1 MQERK
6 LLHERR
12 SGYAAVGAFVVGAVL
27 FFVWLLLLQRDDTPK
42 YDLSVEF
49 NSINNISEATL
60 VKLRGF
66 PIGKVKSVEFRPQPP
81 SGEAHFII
89 SIEVE
94 KEYPVPEGVIAEIRS
109 SGLVG
114 ETFIDLNVSQAGK
127 KALSPGS
134 RIRGRDDIGVK
145 ELVENIKV
153 MAHKLGGA
161 GESIRQADLGYRLG
175 RLGDGIHRVAGG
187 MERVSASTD
196 SLLLASRVMVQQT
209 TPQTEALLSEMRVS
223 IERMSGV
230 MSQADTLVRGSRQ
243 DVQGAL
249 LALRESVEKLN
260 GVLGKV
266 DSMVTRKEAQI
277 DSTLDNIHSVSE
289 SVREISQH
297 PWKIITGSSKKDGE

>member
-12 SGYAAVGAFVVGAVL
+12 SGYVAVGVFVVGAVL
-27 FFVWLLLLQRDDTPK
+27 FFAWLLLLQRDDAPK

-66 PIGKVKSVEFRPQPP
+66 PIGKVKSVEFRPQPLP
-81 SGEAHFII
+81 GEAHFII

-94 KEYPVPEGVIAEIRS
+94 EEYPVPEGVIAEIRS

-114 ETFIDLNVSQAGK
+114 ETFIDLNVSQAGV

-145 ELVENIKV
+145 ELLENIKE

-209 TPQTEALLSEMRVS
+209 TPQTEALLKEMRVS

-230 MSQADTLVRGSRQ
+230 MGQADTLVRGSRQ

-266 DSMVTRKEAQI
+266 DSMVTIKGGQI

-297 PWKIITGSSKKDGE
+297 PWKIITGPSKKDGE